1 MILTASQQLTA
12 SEVVSIEDLKV
23 HLKVEMM
30 MMVIMMIVM
39 RMVMIEMTMM
49 MITSMVMIM
58 MVMKSMMLEMT
69 HQHLR
74 CILEV
79 VVLRYVQLFKHLQ

>member
-1 MILTASQQLTA
+1 MHSKAPIYLTASQQLAA

-39 RMVMIEMTMM
+39 MKRRMMT
-49 MITSMVMIM
+49 MITSMVINDDD
-58 MVMKSMMLEMT
+58 VE
-69 HQHLR
+69 HDAR
-74 CILEV
+74 DDPAV
-79 VVLRYVQLFKHLQ
+79 P

>member
-1 MILTASQQLTA
+1 MTIISHDRIFEMILTASQQLTA

-39 RMVMIEMTMM
+39 RMM
-49 MITSMVMIM
+49 MITSMVINDDD
-58 MVMKSMMLEMT
+58 VEHDARDDPS
-69 HQHLR
+69 
-74 CILEV
+74 V
-79 VVLRYVQLFKHLQ
+79 P

>member
-49 MITSMVMIM
+49 MITRMVINDDDEEYDARDD
-58 MVMKSMMLEMT
+58 SSAP
-69 HQHLR
+69 
-74 CILEV
+74 
-79 VVLRYVQLFKHLQ
+79 